1 MESFVKTTNVEPRK
15 EWVAPELKKIDVAQI
30 TASGV
35 SGSNDHHAW
44 SQLDCRSFFCSAVAC
59 DFASGIAFFRY
70 C

>member
-35 SGSNDHHAW
+35 SGSNDHH
-44 SQLDCRSFFCSAVAC
+44 LGRS
-59 DFASGIAFFRY
+59 
-70 C
+70 